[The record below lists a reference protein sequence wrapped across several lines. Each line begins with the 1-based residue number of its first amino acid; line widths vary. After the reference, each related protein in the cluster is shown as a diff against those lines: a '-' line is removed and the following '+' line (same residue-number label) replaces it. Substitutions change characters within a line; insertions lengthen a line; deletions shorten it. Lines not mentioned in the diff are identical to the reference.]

1 MAIAGPTGS
10 DSNTEEEVKASPG
23 SKSEAKG
30 KVKEGPMAIAGP
42 TGSDSNAEDAVMR
55 TP

>member
-1 MAIAGPTGS
+1 MQRMRRRAPHKRVTYA
-10 DSNTEEEVKASPG
+10 VPG
-23 SKSEAKG
+23 SKSDAKG

-42 TGSDSNAEDAVMR
+42 TGSDSNAEDAVMG